1 MEDYVEDELFLLCV
15 LYGKSGKVRKI
26 MPVEHVFSVM

>member
-1 MEDYVEDELFLLCV
+1 MEDYLEEEFFLLCA
-15 LYGKSGKVRKI
+15 LYGKSGKVREI